1 MNIEEFNYTLPEEL
15 IAQHPKDKRSDS
27 RLLQLNPNTEEIID
41 NNFTNFLSL
50 IRRDDLLIFNDTK
63 VIKARI
69 HGHKKNGGK
78 VEVLIEKIIDQNS
91 FVGHIGTSKKINA
104 GLEIMVGN
112 FKLTVKDR
120 EENMFII
127 ETDDDIFNII
137 DHHGKLPLPPYIN
150 RDGEDF
156 DDDRYQTVFAKHDG
170 AIAAPTAGL
179 HFDDQ
184 FFLALSKQNFNFNFI
199 TLHVGSGTFQPVRNS
214 NITDHKMHSEEFMI
228 SQDVYDRIEQTK
240 KNGGR
245 IIAIGTTVLRALESA
260 YNQSKKV
267 TNFQKTNIFIYPGYQ
282 FKIVDSLFTNFHLP
296 KSTLIMLVSAFAGHS
311 FTMTAYAHAVQE
323 KYRFFSYGDA
333 MFIEQKL
340 TSVDKRETEF

>member
-1 MNIEEFNYTLPEEL
+1 MYRKFKNMIWDD
-15 IAQHPKDKRSDS
+15 IG
-27 RLLQLNPNTEEIID
+27 
-41 NNFTNFLSL
+41 FLVSKNKYNENSL
-50 IRRDDLLIFNDTK
+50 IVEIFTK
-63 VIKARI
+63 E
-69 HGHKKNGGK
+69 HGK
-78 VEVLIEKIIDQNS
+78 VSGIV
-91 FVGHIGTSKKINA
+91 FGGTSKKINNE
-104 GLEIMVGN
+104 LVIVVGK
-112 FKLTVKDR
+112 FELIVKGR

-127 ETDDDIFNII
+127 ETSDNILDII
-137 DHHGKLPLPPYIN
+137 DHHGKLPLPPYIRREN
-150 RDGEDF
+150 EDF
-156 DDDRYQTVFAKHDG
+156 DDDRYQTVFAKYEG

-179 HFDDQ
+179 HFDNQ
-184 FFLALSKQNFNFNFI
+184 FFTELSKQNFNYTFV

-214 NITDHKMHSEEFMI
+214 KIADHEMHSEEFMI
-228 SQDVYDRIEQTK
+228 RQEVYDQITETK

-260 YNQSKKV
+260 YKESSKD

-311 FTMTAYAHAVQE
+311 FTMTAYAHAVQK

-340 TSVDKRETEF
+340 T

>member
-15 IAQHPKDKRSDS
+15 IAQHPTDKRSDS
-27 RLLQLNPNTEEIID
+27 RLLQLNPNTKEIKD
-41 NNFTNFLSL
+41 NNFINFLSL
-50 IRRDDLLIFNDTK
+50 INRNDLLIFNDTK

-69 HGHKKNGGK
+69 HGHKKSGGK
-78 VEVLIEKIIDQNS
+78 VEVLIEKIINQNS

-120 EENMFII
+120 DENMFII
-127 ETDDDIFNII
+127 ETNDDIFNII
-137 DHHGKLPLPPYIN
+137 DRHGKLPLPPYIN
-150 RDGEDF
+150 RDNEDF

-184 FFLALSKQNFNFNFI
+184 FFSELSKQNFNFGFI

-214 NITDHKMHSEEFMI
+214 NITDLKMHSEEFMI
-228 SQDVYDRIEQTK
+228 SQDVYERIEETK
-240 KNGGR
+240 KNSGR

-260 YNQSKKV
+260 YNQPRKD

-311 FTMTAYAHAVQE
+311 FTMSAYAHAVQE
-323 KYRFFSYGDA
+323 EYRFFSYGDA

-340 TSVDKRETEF
+340 TSEDKRET

>member
-15 IAQHPKDKRSDS
+15 IAQQPTDKRSDS

-41 NNFTNFLSL
+41 NSFTNFLSL
-50 IRRDDLLIFNDTK
+50 INRNDLLIFNDTK

-69 HGHKKNGGK
+69 HGHKKSGGK
-78 VEVLIEKIIDQNS
+78 VEVLIEKIINQNS

-112 FKLTVKDR
+112 FKLSVKDR

-127 ETDDDIFNII
+127 ETDDNIFNII
-137 DHHGKLPLPPYIN
+137 DRHGKLPLPPYIN
-150 RDGEDF
+150 RDNEDF

-184 FFLALSKQNFNFNFI
+184 FFSELSKQNFNFGFI

-228 SQDVYDRIEQTK
+228 SQDVYDRVEQTK

-260 YNQSKKV
+260 YAHPKKN

-311 FTMTAYAHAVQE
+311 FTMTAYAHAVLE

-340 TSVDKRETEF
+340 TSEDKR

>member
-27 RLLQLNPNTEEIID
+27 RLLQLNPNTEEIND

-50 IRRDDLLIFNDTK
+50 INRDDLLIFNDTK

-69 HGHKKNGGK
+69 HGHKKSGGK

-150 RDGEDF
+150 RVNEDF

-340 TSVDKRETEF
+340 TSVDKRET

>member
-1 MNIEEFNYTLPEEL
+1 MV
-15 IAQHPKDKRSDS
+15 DK
-27 RLLQLNPNTEEIID
+27 
-41 NNFTNFLSL
+41 
-50 IRRDDLLIFNDTK
+50 
-63 VIKARI
+63 
-69 HGHKKNGGK
+69 
-78 VEVLIEKIIDQNS
+78 
-91 FVGHIGTSKKINA
+91 
-104 GLEIMVGN
+104 
-112 FKLTVKDR
+112 FKLTVKNR

-127 ETDDDIFNII
+127 ETDDNIFDII
-137 DHHGKLPLPPYIN
+137 DNHGKLPLPPYIN
-150 RDGEDF
+150 RDNEDF
-156 DDDRYQTVFAKHDG
+156 DDDRYQTIFAKHDG

-184 FFLALSKQNFNFNFI
+184 FFSELSKQNFNFGFI

-228 SQDVYDRIEQTK
+228 GQDVYERIEETK
-240 KNGGR
+240 KNSGR

-260 YNQSKKV
+260 YNQPRKD

-311 FTMTAYAHAVQE
+311 FTMSAYAHAVQE
-323 KYRFFSYGDA
+323 EYRFFSYGDA

-340 TSVDKRETEF
+340 T

>member
-1 MNIEEFNYTLPEEL
+1 MNIEEFNYALPEEL
-15 IAQHPKDKRSDS
+15 IAQHPTDKRSDS
-27 RLLQLNPNTEEIID
+27 RLLQLNPNTKEIKD
-41 NNFTNFLSL
+41 NNFINFLSL
-50 IRRDDLLIFNDTK
+50 INRNDLLIFNDTK

-69 HGHKKNGGK
+69 HGHKKSGGK
-78 VEVLIEKIIDQNS
+78 VEVLIEKIINQNS

-120 EENMFII
+120 DENMFII
-127 ETDDDIFNII
+127 ETNDDIFNII
-137 DHHGKLPLPPYIN
+137 DRHGKLPLPPYIN
-150 RDGEDF
+150 RDNEDF

-184 FFLALSKQNFNFNFI
+184 FFSELSKQNFNFGFI

-228 SQDVYDRIEQTK
+228 GQDVYERIEETK
-240 KNGGR
+240 KNSGR

-260 YNQSKKV
+260 YNQPRKD

-311 FTMTAYAHAVQE
+311 FTMSAYAHAVQE
-323 KYRFFSYGDA
+323 EYRFFSYGDA

-340 TSVDKRETEF
+340 T

>member
-15 IAQHPKDKRSDS
+15 IAQHPTDKRSDS

-50 IRRDDLLIFNDTK
+50 INRNDLLIFNDTK

-69 HGHKKNGGK
+69 HGHKKSGGK
-78 VEVLIEKIIDQNS
+78 VEVLIEKIINQNS

-120 EENMFII
+120 DENMFII
-127 ETDDDIFNII
+127 KTNDDIFNII
-137 DHHGKLPLPPYIN
+137 DCHGKLPLPPYIN
-150 RDGEDF
+150 RDNEDF

-184 FFLALSKQNFNFNFI
+184 FFLELSKQNFNFSFI

-245 IIAIGTTVLRALESA
+245 IVAIGTTVLRALESA
-260 YNQSKKV
+260 YNQPKKD
-267 TNFQKTNIFIYPGYQ
+267 TSFQKTNIFIYPGYQ

-311 FTMTAYAHAVQE
+311 FTMTSYAHAVKE

-340 TSVDKRETEF
+340 TSEDKRET

>member
-1 MNIEEFNYTLPEEL
+1 MNIEEFNYALPEEL
-15 IAQHPKDKRSDS
+15 IAQHPAEKRSDS
-27 RLLQLNPNTEEIID
+27 QLLILNPNSKELKDTS
-41 NNFTNFLSL
+41 FKNFLSL
-50 IRRDDLLIFNDTK
+50 IKSNDLLIFNDTK

-69 HGHKKNGGK
+69 NGHKKSGAK
-78 VEVLIEKIIDQNS
+78 VEILIEKIVNQNL
-91 FVGHIGTSKKINA
+91 FIGHIGTSKKINND
-104 GLEIMVGN
+104 LVIVVGK
-112 FKLTVKDR
+112 FELIVKGR

-127 ETDDDIFNII
+127 ETSDNIFDIIE
-137 DHHGKLPLPPYIN
+137 HHGKLPLPPYIRREN
-150 RDGEDF
+150 EDF
-156 DDDRYQTVFAKHDG
+156 DDDRYQTVFAKYEG

-179 HFDDQ
+179 HFDNQ
-184 FFLALSKQNFNFNFI
+184 FFTELSKQNFNYTFV
-199 TLHVGSGTFQPVRNS
+199 TLHVGSGTFQPVRNAK
-214 NITDHKMHSEEFMI
+214 ITDHEMHSEEFMI
-228 SQDVYDRIEQTK
+228 RQEVYDQITETK

-260 YNQSKKV
+260 YKESSKD

-311 FTMTAYAHAVQE
+311 FTMTAYAHAVQK

-340 TSVDKRETEF
+340 T

>member
-15 IAQHPKDKRSDS
+15 IAQHPTDKRSDS
-27 RLLQLNPNTEEIID
+27 RLLQLNPNTKEIKD
-41 NNFTNFLSL
+41 NNFINFLSL
-50 IRRDDLLIFNDTK
+50 INRNDLLIFNDTK

-69 HGHKKNGGK
+69 HGHKKSGGK
-78 VEVLIEKIIDQNS
+78 VEVLIEKIINQNS
-91 FVGHIGTSKKINA
+91 FLGHIGTSKKINA

-112 FKLTVKDR
+112 FKLRVKDR

-127 ETDDDIFNII
+127 ETDDNIFDII
-137 DHHGKLPLPPYIN
+137 DNHGKLPLPPYIN
-150 RDGEDF
+150 RDNEDF

-184 FFLALSKQNFNFNFI
+184 FFSELSKQNFNFGFI

-228 SQDVYDRIEQTK
+228 GQDVYERIEETK
-240 KNGGR
+240 KNSGR

-260 YNQSKKV
+260 YNQPRKD

-311 FTMTAYAHAVQE
+311 FTMSAYAHAVQE
-323 KYRFFSYGDA
+323 EYRFFSYGDA
-333 MFIEQKL
+333 MFIEQKS
-340 TSVDKRETEF
+340 TSEDKRET

>member
-1 MNIEEFNYTLPEEL
+1 MNIEEFNYTLPDEL
-15 IAQHPKDKRSDS
+15 IAQHPTNKRSDS

-50 IRRDDLLIFNDTK
+50 INQNDLLIFNDTK

-69 HGHKKNGGK
+69 LGHKISGGK
-78 VEVLIEKIIDQNS
+78 VEVLIEKIINQNS

-120 EENMFII
+120 HKNMFII
-127 ETDDDIFNII
+127 ETGDDIFNII
-137 DHHGKLPLPPYIN
+137 DCHGKLPLPPYIN
-150 RDGEDF
+150 RDNEGF

-184 FFLALSKQNFNFNFI
+184 FFLEISKQDFNFRFI

-228 SQDVYDRIEQTK
+228 SQNVYDYIEQTK

-245 IIAIGTTVLRALESA
+245 TIAVGTTVLRALESA
-260 YNQSKKV
+260 YNQLKKD

-311 FTMTAYAHAVQE
+311 FTMSAYAHAVKE

-340 TSVDKRETEF
+340 TSEDKRET

>member
-15 IAQHPKDKRSDS
+15 IAQHPTDKRSDS
-27 RLLQLNPNTEEIID
+27 RLLQLNPNTKEIKD
-41 NNFTNFLSL
+41 NNFINFLSL
-50 IRRDDLLIFNDTK
+50 INRNDLLIFNDTK

-69 HGHKKNGGK
+69 HGHKKSGGK
-78 VEVLIEKIIDQNS
+78 VEVLIEKIINQNS

-120 EENMFII
+120 DENMFII
-127 ETDDDIFNII
+127 ETNDDIFNII
-137 DHHGKLPLPPYIN
+137 DRHGKLPLPPYIN
-150 RDGEDF
+150 RDNEDF

-184 FFLALSKQNFNFNFI
+184 FFSELSKQNFNFGFI

-228 SQDVYDRIEQTK
+228 GQDVYERIEETK
-240 KNGGR
+240 KNSGR

-260 YNQSKKV
+260 YNQPRKD
-267 TNFQKTNIFIYPGYQ
+267 TNFQNTNIFIYPGYQ

-311 FTMTAYAHAVQE
+311 FTMSAYAHAVQE
-323 KYRFFSYGDA
+323 EYRFFSYGDA

-340 TSVDKRETEF
+340 T